1 MVYRNDRFS
10 RGTLCIK
17 RDSAQ
22 EHLVNWFAID
32 DLEVSSL

>member
-10 RGTLCIK
+10 RGTLCMK

-22 EHLVNWFAID
+22 EHLVYWFAIV